1 MKIKEID
8 EIANLMMKFK
18 EYINEY
24 TFSQD
29 QIQKNIERLI
39 TFLENSEKEIYT
51 AFFKAKLVYKK
62 KNQYN
67 TRKIEKYKK
76 QRKIG
81 YQILDDLKK
90 EESSL
95 SKPKLEPNLIRTIED
110 LKVAIQEINYK
121 INAFGKQIQD
131 TSLEIS
137 EENRIIEAMEK
148 LHKERDSKSQRLM
161 QLEQT
166 STKRLE
172 NSQYHTI
179 QNLIEILEERIED
192 INANLVQF
200 LFNRRSNH
208 KDFLNLYRNI
218 KNYEAI
224 KLKVE
229 RNFNTQIKF
238 FKHYHKSFNLI
249 KEYNKQKLL
258 NEIYSTESPKKK
270 PKKKLT
276 KKVRLII
283 KKKKLLKK
291 LKDEKLKEALNKQK
305 SGEKL
310 DFYELKL
317 IMDQLKK
324 ER

>member
-1 MKIKEID
+1 MRIKEID
-8 EIANLMMKFK
+8 EIADLMMNLK

-39 TFLENSEKEIYT
+39 IFLENSEKEIYT

-62 KNQYN
+62 ENQYN

-90 EESSL
+90 EESNL

-110 LKVAIQEINYK
+110 LNVAIQEINYK

-179 QNLIEILEERIED
+179 QNLIEIIEERIED
-192 INANLVQF
+192 INVNLVQF

-224 KLKVE
+224 KIQVE

-238 FKHYHKSFNLI
+238 FKHYHKTFNLI

-258 NEIYSTESPKKK
+258 NEIYSTEAPKKK
-270 PKKKLT
+270 PKKRLT

-324 ER
+324 EK